1 MKNLMAIVMLSEVV
15 MRELKR
21 MVDIILDVNGD
32 LTTPMQGVKDNVDRY
47 IASVDAITEL
57 LKQNYTAVLNIF
69 SLV

>member
-1 MKNLMAIVMLSEVV
+1 
-15 MRELKR
+15 
-21 MVDIILDVNGD
+21 MVSIILDVNGD